1 MLVRLS
7 IIIIIRHLGFIL
19 KKIALEL
26 VSKSEEG
33 VGYRYFFFFRLQ
45 RRRALSNSE
54 LFNNM
59 SLISR

>member
-7 IIIIIRHLGFIL
+7 IIIIIRHLGFIF

-33 VGYRYFFFFRLQ
+33 VGYRYFFFLDYKGVG
-45 RRRALSNSE
+45 LC
-54 LFNNM
+54 
-59 SLISR
+59 LILNCLITCP

>member
-33 VGYRYFFFFRLQ
+33 VGYRYFFFRLQ